1 MKLKAFYTWVLVSV
15 LPRELVS
22 LSPSRRILFVY
33 KGCHHTVL
41 ICAAEGRVNVCKC
54 VCCGV
59 VFLSHYRG
67 ASYSESPSFKHGVP
81 PSLLVLWCTKCPEEG
96 ASQLFVNHQNR
107 KGQQSNAAQGIFF
120 SLFFF
125 SGRTHFPVSL
135 FPTSGRQGCIP
146 SSHSTAHLNYCSRL
160 KNNGESITL
169 LCSLINSGKCTV

>member
-15 LPRELVS
+15 LPCELVFLS
-22 LSPSRRILFVY
+22 LLQYILLY

-41 ICAAEGRVNVCKC
+41 IFAAEGRVNVCKC

-59 VFLSHYRG
+59 VFLSHYRE

-81 PSLLVLWCTKCPEEG
+81 PSLLVLWCTKRPEEG

-107 KGQQSNAAQGIFF
+107 KGQQSNAVQGFFPFFEHIFM
-120 SLFFF
+120 SRC
-125 SGRTHFPVSL
+125 SQSKAGRAAPFL
-135 FPTSGRQGCIP
+135 G
-146 SSHSTAHLNYCSRL
+146 STVHLNYCSRL

-169 LCSLINSGKCTV
+169 LYSLINSGKCTV